1 MATEDE
7 IFEEILKT
15 EVSVDSVLKRI
26 DREEKELQSLKNEK
40 DNAETKEKILAI
52 EESIDEDKKW
62 ISMQKKSQ
70 PEVVIPPPPPPKI
83 DDIVANDTEIIRIIS
98 EISTF
103 LDNNANN
110 HYITEYIQAI
120 NRASAQPTLAN
131 NKFLHQNKVTATL
144 STHWDLF
151 AFIDPVKWYVRD
163 IIKPKGLS
171 ISRNLKTAIESME
184 SSLKWFNLVDR
195 ITVSRTAKR
204 PIQKTWTPL
213 FSNAEILSSDE
224 DDMMP
229 YVDLSRRK
237 QIYSSVPVYG
247 VPFFQDIYN
256 VLLKPRYGS
265 IDTKIAIQYVSL
277 VLQLHRRIQAIMV
290 ENGFQ
295 QGGKRKRTIKKGR
308 KTRKTK
314 MYKKIRTNRKK

>member
-1 MATEDE
+1 MASEDE

-70 PEVVIPPPPPPKI
+70 PEVVIPPPPKI
-83 DDIVANDTEIIRIIS
+83 DDIVANDTEIIRICS

-120 NRASAQPTLAN
+120 NRVSAQPTLAN
-131 NKFLHQNKVTATL
+131 NKFLYQTKVTATL
-144 STHWDLF
+144 SKHW

-171 ISRNLKTAIESME
+171 ISPNLKTAIEAME
-184 SSLKWFNLVDR
+184 FSLKWFNV
-195 ITVSRTAKR
+195 TA
-204 PIQKTWTPL
+204 P
-213 FSNAEILSSDE
+213 AEG
-224 DDMMP
+224 
-229 YVDLSRRK
+229 RRK
-237 QIYSSVPVYG
+237 RRWKALDNDSDADVLSAIESMAKKLNIIY
-247 VPFFQDIYN
+247 
-256 VLLKPRYGS
+256 
-265 IDTKIAIQYVSL
+265 
-277 VLQLHRRIQAIMV
+277 
-290 ENGFQ
+290 
-295 QGGKRKRTIKKGR
+295 
-308 KTRKTK
+308 
-314 MYKKIRTNRKK
+314 